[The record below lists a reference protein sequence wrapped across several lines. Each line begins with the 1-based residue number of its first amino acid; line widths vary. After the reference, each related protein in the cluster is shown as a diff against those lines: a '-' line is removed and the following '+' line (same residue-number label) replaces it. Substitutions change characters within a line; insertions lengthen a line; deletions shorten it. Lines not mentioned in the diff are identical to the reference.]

1 MSNVHP
7 VSRRRTLLI
16 ASALCAAA
24 VLPGYAAD
32 AVAPAA
38 PATATAA
45 LPTAPSPNATINLIR
60 LMVERGLIPAADA
73 QKLIA
78 QAEAEAVQAR
88 AAIAAA
94 TAQPA
99 GAPVS
104 DDTVRVTYIPGS
116 VRRQMVEEVRQDV
129 MSQASQ
135 ENWAAPRTF
144 PDWVSRWKFAGDMRI
159 RYEGISYPTGN
170 ATGLSSNFWNYNS
183 INTASS
189 PYDIKGAA
197 NPPLANAD
205 QNRDRTRLR
214 ARLGAEIDLEE
225 GFTSGFRLATGES
238 NSPVSQNQSF
248 GAVNS
253 GQSGGNFSK
262 YSIWLDRGF
271 LKYEKTMAQSDW
283 SISLGRIDNPFFSTT
298 MLWANDLGFDGLVIQ
313 GRRRAGED
321 RAFRPFATLG
331 AFPVFNT
338 DLNFSSTN
346 PNKFKSTDKWL
357 TAAQIGT
364 EWTINKD
371 FSAKAAVALYD
382 FQNIEGKLSDPYTP
396 LLSSDAGNTDSTR
409 PAFAQKGNTYMAL
422 RDITPNATNA
432 FGTTNQWQYF
442 GLATPFRDVVLTGR
456 LDYAH
461 FDPIV
466 VSLIGEFVQ
475 NVAFNRGDI
484 NAKAVNNLDAANKYQ
499 GGDMGYIVN
508 LQVGHAA
515 LDQRWDWNVALG
527 YRYVESDA
535 VVDGFTDSDFG
546 GGGTNLK
553 GYTLGGNLALGRRV
567 WLGMRLYSADS
578 IAGPTYKND
587 IIQLD
592 FNGRF

>member
-1 MSNVHP
+1 MSNVLP
-7 VSRRRTLLI
+7 VSRRRSLLI
-16 ASALCAAA
+16 AALFGSAA

-32 AVAPAA
+32 VTAPVASAA
-38 PATATAA
+38 PDAA

-60 LMVERGLIPAADA
+60 LMVERGLIPTADA

-94 TAQPA
+94 TTQPA
-99 GAPVS
+99 AAPVS

-159 RYEGISYPTGN
+159 RYEGISYPSDN

-205 QNRDRTRLR
+205 QNRDRMRLR

-248 GAVNS
+248 GASGS
-253 GQSGGNFSK
+253 GQGGNFSK

-271 LKYEKTMAQSDW
+271 LKYEKTIGQSDW

-456 LDYAH
+456 LDYAR
-461 FDPIV
+461 FDPVV
-466 VSLIGEFVQ
+466 VSLVGEFVQ

>member
-1 MSNVHP
+1 MSNALH
-7 VSRRRTLLI
+7 VSRRRSLLI
-16 ASALCAAA
+16 ASAWCAAA

-32 AVAPAA
+32 TTATAA
-38 PATATAA
+38 PTVAAA

-73 QKLIA
+73 EKLIS

-88 AAIAAA
+88 AALAAV
-94 TAQPA
+94 AQPA
-99 GAPVS
+99 AAPMS
-104 DDTVRVTYIPGS
+104 DDTVRITYIPGS

-159 RYEGISYPTGN
+159 RYEGMSFPSDN

-183 INTASS
+183 INTSSS
-189 PYDIKGAA
+189 PYDVKGAA

-205 QNRDRTRLR
+205 QNRDRIRLR

-225 GFTSGFRLATGES
+225 GFTGGFRLATGES
-238 NSPVSQNQSF
+238 NSPVSENQSF
-248 GAVNS
+248 GAAGS
-253 GQSGGNFSK
+253 GQGGNFSK

-271 LKYEKTMAQSDW
+271 LKYEKSVAQSDW
-283 SISLGRIDNPFFSTT
+283 SISLGRIDNPFFGTT
-298 MLWANDLGFDGLVIQ
+298 MLWASDLGFDGLVIQ
-313 GRRRAGED
+313 GRRQAGENNT
-321 RAFRPFATLG
+321 FRPFATLG

-364 EWTINKD
+364 EWTISKD
-371 FSAKAAVALYD
+371 FSAKVAVAFYD

-396 LLSSDAGNTDSTR
+396 LLISDAGSTDSTR

-422 RDITPNATNA
+422 RDITPNATNG

-456 LDYAH
+456 LDYAR
-461 FDPIV
+461 FDPVV

-475 NVAFNRGDI
+475 NVAFNLSDVS
-484 NAKAVNNLDAANKYQ
+484 AKAINNLDASNKFQ
-499 GGDMGYIVN
+499 GGDIGYIVN

-515 LDQRWDWNVALG
+515 LDKRWDWNVSLG

-553 GYTLGGNLALGRRV
+553 GYTLGGNLALSRRV
-567 WLGMRLYSADS
+567 WVGLKLMSADS

-587 IIQLD
+587 ILQLD

>member
-1 MSNVHP
+1 MSNVLP

-24 VLPGYAAD
+24 VLPGYAAN

-99 GAPVS
+99 AAPVS

-248 GAVNS
+248 GAAGS
-253 GQSGGNFSK
+253 GQGGNFSK

-271 LKYEKTMAQSDW
+271 LKYEKTIAQSDW

-298 MLWANDLGFDGLVIQ
+298 MLWANDLGFDG
-313 GRRRAGED
+313 RAKIVLSGLSRPSAHSPFSIPISILLPPTRTSS
-321 RAFRPFATLG
+321 RA
-331 AFPVFNT
+331 
-338 DLNFSSTN
+338 
-346 PNKFKSTDKWL
+346 
-357 TAAQIGT
+357 
-364 EWTINKD
+364 
-371 FSAKAAVALYD
+371 
-382 FQNIEGKLSDPYTP
+382 
-396 LLSSDAGNTDSTR
+396 
-409 PAFAQKGNTYMAL
+409 
-422 RDITPNATNA
+422 
-432 FGTTNQWQYF
+432 
-442 GLATPFRDVVLTGR
+442 
-456 LDYAH
+456 
-461 FDPIV
+461 
-466 VSLIGEFVQ
+466 
-475 NVAFNRGDI
+475 
-484 NAKAVNNLDAANKYQ
+484 
-499 GGDMGYIVN
+499 
-508 LQVGHAA
+508 
-515 LDQRWDWNVALG
+515 
-527 YRYVESDA
+527 
-535 VVDGFTDSDFG
+535 
-546 GGGTNLK
+546 
-553 GYTLGGNLALGRRV
+553 
-567 WLGMRLYSADS
+567 
-578 IAGPTYKND
+578 PTS
-587 IIQLD
+587 
-592 FNGRF
+592 G